1 MSSQNYIFGLID
13 TEAIQSEQKQTFE
26 PVGFFLIGFEK
37 STCGLT
43 EFKHKG

>member
-1 MSSQNYIFGLID
+1 MSSQNNPSGLTD
-13 TEAIQSEQKQTFE
+13 TAVIQSEQKQTFE